1 MSGRLDVQF
10 LSVNHNKYIP
20 FSQDPNRAAK
30 RTAAVL
36 DASPA
41 DPRTTKGSQ
50 AFDLSSISAQL
61 PPNTGPPG
69 LVPVNGT
76 GSSANSNKNL
86 RHVPCKFYRQGICQA
101 GNSCPFSHN
110 LDGTLAAD
118 KLPCKYFQR
127 GNCKFGLK
135 CALAH
140 ILPDGTRVNSKSVYR
155 RNEREKSQSNGKLTY
170 NNYASAF
177 SNGNYANNANYGHNT
192 NQNYANGNARTASEM
207 PGRKSS
213 FHESGTLTSVSSFTE
228 SFSSNVFSDYH
239 SASYSIYPAEDDSSL
254 PIRISSQGS
263 FLLNGFPAV
272 GQNSGSNSVQSPF
285 VSSLRT
291 GNGAFGSYNERPS
304 PLSRNLSLKLQKQ
317 SILVPSQMS
326 LSSLG
331 SSDLTMGLSFHSPQ
345 TQFSTP
351 YSKPFSRI
359 NTSTS
364 PLNSFLPETTDS
376 AIADESESED
386 DNVFFED
393 YVPASLGNLILTPQ
407 ERQRRNSRSQSGTLL
422 VRPTVVQAEKTHVA
436 SEDVF
441 LMD

>member
-1 MSGRLDVQF
+1 M
-10 LSVNHNKYIP
+10 
-20 FSQDPNRAAK
+20 
-30 RTAAVL
+30 
-36 DASPA
+36 
-41 DPRTTKGSQ
+41 
-50 AFDLSSISAQL
+50 
-61 PPNTGPPG
+61 
-69 LVPVNGT
+69 
-76 GSSANSNKNL
+76 
-86 RHVPCKFYRQGICQA
+86 
-101 GNSCPFSHN
+101 
-110 LDGTLAAD
+110 
-118 KLPCKYFQR
+118 
-127 GNCKFGLK
+127 
-135 CALAH
+135 
-140 ILPDGTRVNSKSVYR
+140 
-155 RNEREKSQSNGKLTY
+155 
-170 NNYASAF
+170 
-177 SNGNYANNANYGHNT
+177 
-192 NQNYANGNARTASEM
+192 
-207 PGRKSS
+207 
-213 FHESGTLTSVSSFTE
+213 
-228 SFSSNVFSDYH
+228 
-239 SASYSIYPAEDDSSL
+239 
-254 PIRISSQGS
+254 
-263 FLLNGFPAV
+263 
-272 GQNSGSNSVQSPF
+272 
-285 VSSLRT
+285 RT